1 VIRVAPFLLIAPLLA
16 AASAP
21 VQPQGPNLNDALKQ
35 AQKEQSSAEA
45 ETARLERIA
54 SGARDEAARLQA
66 QQAAAAQG
74 IEAAEARITSA
85 DANLKLLTAAAE
97 LRRAQLQ
104 REQQPIASLLSGLVM
119 MGRRPPLLAV
129 ADGGASADELVRVRI
144 LLDATLPVI
153 RARTSALSAQL
164 SQQQRLQAQAQA
176 ATAELLKSRQQLTE
190 RRQQF
195 AALEAKALV
204 ASANAQGQ
212 ALATGD
218 IALAAGENV
227 SGLES
232 AAASN
237 RAAWAIASAL
247 LADDPAPFRS
257 IPPEGA
263 SAGAPFAYVLPARAP
278 VTQGLGAV
286 DANGVRSRGLTLS
299 TVRGSPLVVPASGII
314 KFAGPF
320 RSHDGVV
327 IIDHG
332 RGWMSLIVN
341 VSSTLKPGDRVE
353 VGQPLGRALGA
364 VEVQLS
370 QNGRRVSPA
379 LIAGSSATLS
389 NRPKS
394 G

>member
-1 VIRVAPFLLIAPLLA
+1 VIRVAPFLLIGPLLA

-21 VQPQGPNLNDALKQ
+21 VQSQGPSLNEALKQ
-35 AQKEQSSAEA
+35 AQREQASAEA
-45 ETARLERIA
+45 ETARLDKIA

-74 IEAAEARITSA
+74 IEAAEARITAA
-85 DANLKLLTAAAE
+85 DANLRLLRAAAE

-104 REQQPIASLLSGLVM
+104 REQEPIASLLSGLVM

-129 ADGGASADELVRVRI
+129 ADGGASADELVRVRV
-144 LLDATLPVI
+144 LLDTTLPVI

-164 SQQQRLQAQAQA
+164 TEQQRLQLQAELA
-176 ATAELLKSRQQLTE
+176 SAELLKSRQQLSD

-195 AALEAKALV
+195 ASLEAKALA
-204 ASANAQGQ
+204 ASATAQNQ

-218 IALAAGENV
+218 VALAAGENV
-227 SGLES
+227 SGLQS
-232 AAASN
+232 AAAGS
-237 RAAWAIASAL
+237 RAAWAIASQL
-247 LADDPAPFRS
+247 LADDPAPLR
-257 IPPEGA
+257 PVAPEGTR
-263 SAGAPFAYVLPARAP
+263 AGAPFAYLLPAKAP
-278 VTQGLGAV
+278 VSQGLGSV

-299 TVRGSPLVVPASGII
+299 TGRGTQLLVPASGVI

-341 VSSTLKPGDRVE
+341 VSATLKPGDRVE
-353 VGQPLGRALGA
+353 IGQPLGRSLGA